1 MSQPRD
7 GLDPL
12 TKGAVLGGRAGVGC
26 KNQLH
31 PGLGFWDALRP
42 SVSQAQQG
50 LDLQIRVLAQALP
63 FPNDSLSSSRVFFR
77 RHYPLAAIRFCGMDP
92 ENRK

>member
-1 MSQPRD
+1 MQEPAAPRV
-7 GLDPL
+7 GI
-12 TKGAVLGGRAGVGC
+12 LGC
-26 KNQLH
+26 FETLI
-31 PGLGFWDALRP
+31 AL
-42 SVSQAQQG
+42 QAQQG

-63 FPNDSLSSSRVFFR
+63 FPNNSLSSSRVFFR